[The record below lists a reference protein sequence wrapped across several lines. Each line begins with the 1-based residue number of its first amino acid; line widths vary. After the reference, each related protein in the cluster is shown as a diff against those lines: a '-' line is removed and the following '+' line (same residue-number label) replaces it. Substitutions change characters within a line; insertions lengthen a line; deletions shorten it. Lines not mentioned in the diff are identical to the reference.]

1 MDRHVSPEQK
11 AASRLK
17 SNEAL
22 RKHGFATRTP
32 EERSRIAKLGN
43 LAQQKYKK
51 RRKTLLEIITTLGM
65 MDATKQEKEMFMQ
78 MFPDADPAEITKDMM
93 LIASMY
99 NQGIRKGNVQATNF
113 LRDTAGEKPDTNI
126 SGSLVTEKIFVT
138 EKEHKEALKHIAE
151 VVADGNGD
159 R

>member
-1 MDRHVSPEQK
+1 MAHVSPEQK
-11 AASRLK
+11 AASRQK

-22 RKHGFATRTP
+22 RKHDLSTRTP

-65 MDATKQEKEMFMQ
+65 MDATKQEKEMFLQ

-126 SGSLVTEKIFVT
+126 TGSLVTEKVFVT
-138 EKEHKEALKHIAE
+138 EQEHKEALKHIAE